1 MPEYG
6 FSVTFVF
13 PYKVRIEDHTG
24 KYGSGKTRILAYF
37 SQCRLTYSDEMFYIH
52 DFQKQS
58 PDRVCRKVFLKNLAK
73 FREEQ
78 LMKEK
83 LIIYKPAH

>member
-1 MPEYG
+1 M
-6 FSVTFVF
+6 
-13 PYKVRIEDHTG
+13 I
-24 KYGSGKTRILAYF
+24 
-37 SQCRLTYSDEMFYIH
+37 YIH
-52 DFQKQS
+52 DLQKQS
-58 PDRVCRKVFLKNLAK
+58 PDRVYRKVFLKNLAK

>member
-37 SQCRLTYSDEMFYIH
+37 SQCRLTYPDEMF
-52 DFQKQS
+52 
-58 PDRVCRKVFLKNLAK
+58 
-73 FREEQ
+73 
-78 LMKEK
+78 
-83 LIIYKPAH
+83 